1 MASEEEVHRAL
12 ANPVR
17 QRILASLRAG
27 AGGVDIQEL
36 AQVAG
41 VHVNTVRS
49 HLGILEEA
57 GLVVAEPLPRDGPG
71 RPRLAYHATAE
82 AAVAVGDGPG
92 PGYRLLAGMLAGHL
106 EANAEDPSE
115 VARAIGDAWG
125 QHLVER
131 PAPFEQLSPAA
142 GVDRLVAL
150 LSELGFDPEVR
161 GGDPTRPVVE
171 LRRCPFLAVAR
182 DHQDVVCSVHLG
194 LMRGALAELGV
205 EVRAT
210 ELRPFVEPDR
220 CLAELEVPV

>member
-1 MASEEEVHRAL
+1 MASEEQVHRAL
-12 ANPVR
+12 ANPLR
-17 QRILASLRAG
+17 RRILASLRARADG
-27 AGGVDIQEL
+27 LDVRDL
-36 AQVAG
+36 AQDAG

-57 GLVVAEPLPRDGPG
+57 GLVGAQPVPRDGPG
-71 RPRLAYHATAE
+71 RPRLAYHATPE

-92 PGYRLLAGMLAGHL
+92 YRLLAKMLAGHL
-106 EANAEDPSE
+106 EADAEHPNE

-131 PAPFEQLSPAA
+131 PAPFEELTPAA

-150 LSELGFDPEVR
+150 LCELGFDPEVR

-182 DHQDVVCSVHLG
+182 DHQDVVCSIHLG

-220 CLAELEVPV
+220 CLAELEVPA